1 MQGTMPM
8 TKTVEKSPK
17 TTTIPKEERL
27 KQLKQLYPECLT
39 EGQVDFKKLKNTL
52 SNEGVEELGDER
64 YLFTWAG
71 KRDAIRLLHSPT
83 EATLK
88 PDHDDSLNFDTS
100 QNLFIE
106 GDNLEVLKLLYK
118 PYFGRIK
125 AIYIDPPYNT
135 GGDFIYPDNYR
146 NPLDSYLQ
154 LTGQVDSEGNLQT
167 TNPETS
173 GRYHSAWLSMMYPRL
188 FLARQL
194 LTDDGI
200 IFVSIDDHEVYNLRL
215 MMNEIFGE
223 ENFIGGFVWRK
234 KAGAGADSKLF
245 FRQHEHILMYAQNK
259 EQIAELFQPLTEKQ
273 RDEYK
278 NPDNDPRGPWASTD
292 LTRTGDNDP
301 ARIYEVISPTGKK
314 FTYCWTYTESNFQ
327 NLIDN
332 NLIWWGKN
340 NNSKPKRKRFLK
352 DKEGLTPRS
361 WVDIALTQD
370 GGYDLEKLDLSVFDY
385 PKPVKLIKLFLQIA
399 TKANDLILD
408 FFAGSCTTAQAV
420 MELNQE
426 DNGNRQCI
434 MVQFPEPTPE
444 KSAARKAGFET
455 IAEVG
460 KERIRRVCQR
470 TLIPSGFRVFKL
482 APSNYNTK
490 NISQTDA
497 SPDLFSELED
507 TLDPLREGWLAEDV
521 LYEIAL
527 KEGYPLD
534 SAIQPVKELT
544 TNTVFCI
551 TAPNET
557 QSFHVCL
564 DEQIT
569 ETDIERL
576 DLSKD
581 AVFICRDIAL
591 DDTLAANLALQFRLK
606 TI

>member
-1 MQGTMPM
+1 M
-8 TKTVEKSPK
+8 TKTIEKVQK
-17 TTTIPKEERL
+17 TTMIPNEERL
-27 KQLKQLYPECLT
+27 KKLKQLYPECLI
-39 EGQVDFKKLKNTL
+39 EGEVDLEKLKKTL
-52 SNEGVEELGDER
+52 STEDIQENGNER
-64 YLFTWAG
+64 YRFTWAG
-71 KRDAIRLLHSPT
+71 KREAIHLLNIPT

-146 NPLDSYLQ
+146 NPLDTYLQ

-194 LTDDGI
+194 LTEDGI

-215 MMNEIFGE
+215 MMNEILGE

-259 EQIAELFQPLTEKQ
+259 AQIAELFQPLTEKQ

-327 NLIDN
+327 KLIDN

-444 KSAARKAGFET
+444 KSAARETGFET
-455 IAEVG
+455 ISEIG
-460 KERIRRVCQR
+460 KERIRRVCR
-470 TLIPSGFRVFKL
+470 NTESSGFRVFKL
-482 APSNYNTK
+482 APSNYKTED
-490 NISQTDA
+490 ISQTDDA
-497 SPDLFSELED
+497 PTLFSELEG
-507 TLDPLREGWLAEDV
+507 TLDPLQEGWQKEDV

-534 SAIQPVKELT
+534 SIIQKVPELVQ
-544 TNTVFCI
+544 NIIYRI
-551 TAPNET
+551 TMPNKT
-557 QSFHVCL
+557 QSCHVCL
-564 DEQIT
+564 DEELT
-569 ETDIERL
+569 ETDIEHL

-581 AVFICRDIAL
+581 SVFICRDIAL
-591 DDTLAANLALQFRLK
+591 NDTLAANLALQCRLK